1 MLTVCT
7 LFFQKGGRM
16 ADKQLDIGRHWK
28 AIIDTVNEGLIII
41 DVQGKIIAVNPA
53 AEQMTGYSEKELQ
66 EKDCRIL
73 NCTGCKIFA
82 KGPGEKW
89 CKLFSKGQVQA
100 KKCLLTHKDRR
111 TVHLMKSGTVLKDEE
126 GEIVGVVETL
136 TDISQVI
143 RQQQEIKTLRQ
154 TFHLDDGYH
163 GIMGKSP
170 VMQNLFELI
179 ENVSLT
185 FAPVMI
191 SGESGTGKELV
202 ARAIHEAGPRKDKTF
217 IKVNCAALNDNLL
230 ESELFG
236 HVKGAFTGA
245 DRNRIGRFEAAHEGS
260 ILLDEIGD
268 ISPATQV
275 KLLRVLEEKKIERVG
290 DHKSIPV
297 DVRIITAT
305 NKNLDELVDSGIF
318 REDLYFRINVF
329 PLHCPSLA
337 QHREDIPL
345 IVQHLIRQNSQH
357 SEKKI
362 LGVTPKAME
371 ALTSY
376 DWPGNVRELRNAID
390 YAFVL
395 CPGGGIGIEHLPIK
409 ITSQN
414 DCLPIETNNP
424 SPKYSD
430 NRETLLQI
438 LRDSTWNQSEAARQL
453 GVSRVT
459 VWKRMKKYGLK
470 RPA

>member
-1 MLTVCT
+1 MTEKH
-7 LFFQKGGRM
+7 F
-16 ADKQLDIGRHWK
+16 DIGKHWK
-28 AIIDTVNEGLIII
+28 TIADTFNDGLLVF
-41 DVQGKIIAVNPA
+41 DTRGRFLAANKA
-53 AEQMTGYSEKELQ
+53 AEKMTGYTEEELKS
-66 EKDCRIL
+66 KDCRIL
-73 NCTGCKIFA
+73 NCTGCKILA
-82 KGPGEKW
+82 QGEKEKW
-89 CKLFSKGQVQA
+89 CKLFSKGQVLD
-100 KKCLLTHKDRR
+100 KKCLITHKDRR
-111 TVHLMKSGTVLKDEE
+111 TVHLMKSGTVLKDED
-126 GEIVGVVETL
+126 GEIVGVVEIL
-136 TDISQVI
+136 TDISQII

-163 GIMGKSP
+163 GIMGKSS

-202 ARAIHEAGPRKDKTF
+202 ARAIHEASPRKDKPF

-362 LGVTPKAME
+362 LGVTPMAME

-424 SPKYSD
+424 PSEYSD
-430 NRETLLQI
+430 TQETLLQI
-438 LRDSTWNQSEAARQL
+438 LRDSGWNQSEAARQL

>member
-1 MLTVCT
+1 MP
-7 LFFQKGGRM
+7 K
-16 ADKQLDIGRHWK
+16 KQLDIGKHWK
-28 AIIDTVNEGLIII
+28 TIANTFNDGLLVFDTRGRFLAAN
-41 DVQGKIIAVNPA
+41 KA
-53 AEQMTGYSEKELQ
+53 AEKMTGYTEEELKS
-66 EKDCRIL
+66 KDCRIL
-73 NCTGCKIFA
+73 NCTGCKII
-82 KGPGEKW
+82 GCGEKEQW
-89 CKLFSKGQVQA
+89 CKLFSKGSVFD
-100 KKCLLTHKDRR
+100 KKCLITHKDRR
-111 TVHLMKSGTVLKDEE
+111 TVHLKKSGTVLKDEN

-136 TDISQVI
+136 TDISQVL
-143 RQQQEIKTLRQ
+143 RQQQEIKSLRQ

-179 ENVSLT
+179 ENVSQT
-185 FAPVMI
+185 VAPVMV

-202 ARAIHEAGPRKDKTF
+202 ARAIHEAGPRRDKAF
-217 IKVNCAALNDNLL
+217 IKVNCAALNDSLL

-260 ILLDEIGD
+260 LLLDEIGD

-290 DHKSIPV
+290 DLTTIPV

-305 NKNLDELVDSGIF
+305 NKNLDELVQTGKF

-329 PLHCPSLA
+329 PLNCPSLK
-337 QHREDIPL
+337 QHQEDIPI
-345 IVQHLIRQNSQH
+345 IVQHFIRQNSQD
-357 SEKKI
+357 SDKKI
-362 LGVTPKAME
+362 LGVTPKAMD

-376 DWPGNVRELRNAID
+376 RWPGNVRELRNAID

-409 ITSQN
+409 ITSEN
-414 DCLPIETNNP
+414 DCLPIESNKPLPEHIDT
-424 SPKYSD
+424 
-430 NRETLLQI
+430 REILLQI
-438 LRDSTWNQSEAARQL
+438 LRDSGWNQSETARKL

-459 VWKRMKKYGLK
+459 VWKRIKKYGLK
-470 RPA
+470 RPE